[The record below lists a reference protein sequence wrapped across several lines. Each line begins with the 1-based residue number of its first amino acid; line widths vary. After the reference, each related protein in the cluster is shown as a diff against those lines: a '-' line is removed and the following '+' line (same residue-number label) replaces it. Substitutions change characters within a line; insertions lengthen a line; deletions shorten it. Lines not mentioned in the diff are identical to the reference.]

1 MGRRVQIG
9 PSMGFVSHRGHLKGV
24 CATASRGS
32 DTLGCA
38 ALWRWGQTQWAA
50 TVVVSAA
57 SAREPS
63 CVLPACAGSRVG
75 HAGPSAKPAGARTST
90 RRAAREPR
98 ARHPLRPPVPARG
111 SVGACAATHG
121 VRPRVLAPRRH
132 ARRPAAI
139 ECDCRMAS
147 GESTVD
153 AASGPVIRSRPRR
166 ASHPPAVD
174 VGGFY
179 GCGLAQRRISV
190 PVIAGVLDAGLP
202 VRQSARVRACRVNP
216 SWV

>member
-1 MGRRVQIG
+1 MAQAPLESGG
-9 PSMGFVSHRGHLKGV
+9 DSFHGW
-24 CATASRGS
+24 

-132 ARRPAAI
+132 ARCPAAI

-174 VGGFY
+174 VVGFY
-179 GCGLAQRRISV
+179 G
-190 PVIAGVLDAGLP
+190 
-202 VRQSARVRACRVNP
+202 SARDREPPTRSPTHAASAAVA
-216 SWV
+216 